1 MSTSPASLPDD
12 EDILR
17 EILLRL
23 PPLPSSL
30 PRASL
35 VSKLWRRIV
44 SDPHF
49 LRRFRSHHRTPPLLG
64 FFFVD
69 RGNVHAPSFTN
80 GDVLVFTPTLATP
93 DRIPPS
99 ALLLPAAH
107 RRGFAVI
114 WDPVTGRRCSIAFP
128 PEFKKNNLHNI
139 DGAVVRDCSLGAF
152 KLVVLFNNIFDN
164 IAHASVYESES
175 GKWGNIISTLVPSSN
190 SFLRSVMV
198 GSTLCW
204 LLDWTG
210 SLILQFDMN
219 RQSLTVIQMPE
230 ANDDDATEDLDLQL
244 LQAEDGGL
252 GFAALSRQRIQLFRR
267 TAIPDGAVR
276 WEL

>member
-93 DRIPPS
+93 DRIPPARFS
-99 ALLLPAAH
+99 FLQRRDEGLFFLGCHHGLVLLM
-107 RRGFAVI
+107 RRFEAVI
-114 WDPVTGRRCSIAFP
+114 WDPVTGRRRSIAFP

-139 DGAVVRDCSLGAF
+139 DGAVVRDCCSGAF
-152 KLVVLFNNIFDN
+152 KLVVLFNNVFDK
-164 IAHASVYESES
+164 IAHACVYESES
-175 GKWGNIISTLVPSSN
+175 GKWGNIISTMVPSSN
-190 SFLRSVMV
+190 SFLRSVM
-198 GSTLCW
+198 
-204 LLDWTG
+204 
-210 SLILQFDMN
+210 FDMN
-219 RQSLTVIQMPE
+219 R
-230 ANDDDATEDLDLQL
+230 
-244 LQAEDGGL
+244 
-252 GFAALSRQRIQLFRR
+252 
-267 TAIPDGAVR
+267 
-276 WEL
+276 